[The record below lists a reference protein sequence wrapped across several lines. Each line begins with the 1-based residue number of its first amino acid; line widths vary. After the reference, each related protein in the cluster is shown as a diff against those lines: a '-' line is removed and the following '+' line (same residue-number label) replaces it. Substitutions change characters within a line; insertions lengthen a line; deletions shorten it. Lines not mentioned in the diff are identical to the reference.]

1 MRDRKTNIAAWASGL
16 CAIGFAGAALF
27 MPLYSR
33 LAVPDDVSEHPRRVV
48 ITLMQAPLQ
57 HLNKEAGLLILFA
70 VLMLFSRLMAIIR
83 RSAAA
88 LWLLR
93 NISLCSLLY
102 MMLEWASMIV
112 WNILPSI
119 YNGGFFK
126 RPESQHV
133 PFYDHQPEIGF
144 WLALIFSAAAFLI
157 SGFGRARAKR
167 LLYQQTA
174 AETTVTETNDAEG
187 ESSC

>member
-33 LAVPDDVSEHPRRVV
+33 LAVPDDVSEHPGRVA
-48 ITLMQAPLQ
+48 ITLMQDLSH
-57 HLNKEAGLLILFA
+57 HLNTEAGLLMLFA
-70 VLMLFSRLMAIIR
+70 ALMLFSGLMAIIR

-93 NISLCSLLY
+93 NISLLSLLLIIFARV
-102 MMLEWASMIV
+102 MPEAVNMLPEIA
-112 WNILPSI
+112 
-119 YNGGFFK
+119 NGGFFPP
-126 RPESQHV
+126 PESQHMPV
-133 PFYDHQPEIGF
+133 YDIQPEIGIR
-144 WLALIFSAAAFLI
+144 LAIIFAAAAFLI
-157 SGFGRARAKR
+157 SGFGRARAKK
-167 LLYQQTA
+167 LLQKQTA
-174 AETTVTETNDAEG
+174 AVTTETEG